1 MLKNIYSFGEE
12 KEFNMIP
19 APRFTRLK
27 EHKYQKCGIEIL
39 KMASFYGANGAG
51 KSNLIRALDFLRKIV
66 VQGSL
71 PSSMAI
77 RRMKHFHSFK
87 ESMFLAVEFI
97 SNDTP
102 YVYGIEIGEKAVLK
116 EELYISGLG
125 KEKDELVFERSTE
138 SDKQNLKFSKELL
151 KNDKIRLLK
160 DILEKNLIKQNRT
173 ALKIISELD
182 DELFID
188 AGNAFRWFNKKLM
201 IITPEINLEGA
212 LADVLDTN
220 DLFNEFVQQTLES
233 FGLGI
238 KKLVTIKK
246 PVEEFFGED
255 NKTDMEALLNEVAK
269 SPHAIKRFYTSEG
282 DPVIVLEENGEVVA
296 KQLKTEHENKEGETI
311 QFDLSEESDG
321 SRRLIDYLPFLIL
334 TLAGDNTFIIDEIER
349 SIHPLLIKEIV
360 EKFSTDNTT
369 KGQIIFTTHESNLL
383 DQQIFRQD
391 EIWFV
396 EKDSSGSS
404 DLYSLCEFKEH
415 NTKDIRKGYLNGRY
429 GSIPFLA
436 NLKDLNWGNDDF
448 RK

>member
-1 MLKNIYSFGEE
+1 LNIIDHHE
-12 KEFNMIP
+12 
-19 APRFTRLK
+19 RQR
-27 EHKYQKCGIEIL
+27 
-39 KMASFYGANGAG
+39 
-51 KSNLIRALDFLRKIV
+51 
-66 VQGSL
+66 
-71 PSSMAI
+71 
-77 RRMKHFHSFK
+77 
-87 ESMFLAVEFI
+87 FLAVEFI